1 MDLNGAYIF
10 VLIPYQT
17 GKNTKQ
23 NNPTNQPL
31 ISDLHYFLLLIFLYG
46 NLSKCKSFRIKNT
59 TKKNK

>member
-31 ISDLHYFLLLIFLYG
+31 ISDLHYFLLLIFFIWQL
-46 NLSKCKSFRIKNT
+46 IEM
-59 TKKNK
+59 